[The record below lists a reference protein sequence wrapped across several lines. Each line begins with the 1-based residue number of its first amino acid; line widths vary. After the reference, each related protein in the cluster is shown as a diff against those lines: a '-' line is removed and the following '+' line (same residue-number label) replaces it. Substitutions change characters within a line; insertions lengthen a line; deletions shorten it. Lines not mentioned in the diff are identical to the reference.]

1 MSWNRGM
8 QIMSLNSQE
17 KTLPSSEMDAG
28 RMPRYWVMARLG
40 KRVLR
45 PGGLDLT
52 RVMLERLQ
60 ICKTDDVVEFAP
72 GLGQTAQLVLKQHP
86 ASYTAVESDADTAA
100 YVRQCLGEGHTARRV
115 LEEQAQETTLPN
127 QCASVVYS
135 EAILTTQP
143 QTSQRKIVGEAFRLL
158 KPGGRYGI
166 HELAIQIDG
175 DDPSRIQQISK
186 QIADATHHSVFTMKS
201 FNWRQLLMETGF
213 DVTQQMTTPM
223 RLLEPRQIIQDEG
236 WLGASRFMLRLLSHS
251 PERHRVMQMRKIFR
265 QLRSNLCGICLIATK
280 PEAI

>member
-1 MSWNRGM
+1 MS
-8 QIMSLNSQE
+8 SNSRE
-17 KTLPSSEMDAG
+17 ITLPSAEMDAS
-28 RMPRYWVMARLG
+28 RMPGYWVMARLG

-52 RVMLERLQ
+52 RAMLERLQ
-60 ICKTDDVVEFAP
+60 ISKMDDVIEFAP

-100 YVRQCLGEGHTARRV
+100 HVRQCLGEDHAARRV
-115 LEEQAQETTLPN
+115 LVEQAQETTLPN

-201 FNWRQLLMETGF
+201 FYWRQLLMEAGF
-213 DVTQQMTTPM
+213 DVIQQMTTPM

-251 PERHRVMQMRKIFR
+251 AERRRVMQMRKIFR

-280 PEAI
+280 PTVA